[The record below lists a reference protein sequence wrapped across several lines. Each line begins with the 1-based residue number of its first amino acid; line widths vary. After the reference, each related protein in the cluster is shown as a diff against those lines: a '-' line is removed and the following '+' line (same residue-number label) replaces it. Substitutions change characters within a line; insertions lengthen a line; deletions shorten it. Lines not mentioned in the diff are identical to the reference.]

1 MMMNINILEKEILK
15 AINIERQEL
24 RNNFRNWETIEESLT
39 DLENFT
45 CKLFIEYKGEE

>member
-1 MMMNINILEKEILK
+1 MNINNLEKEILK

-24 RNNFRNWETIEESLT
+24 RNNFRNWETIEESLI

-45 CKLFIEYKGEE
+45 CKLFTEYREGF